1 MKSFC
6 RRARNAGRLMKDA
19 WQGGAPGRRV
29 LLALLVLLL
38 LSVVAT
44 TLTAATHG
52 LVYTLF

>member
-6 RRARNAGRLMKDA
+6 RRVSNAGRLLKDA
-19 WQGGAPGRRV
+19 WRGGAPGRRL

-38 LSVVAT
+38 LSVIAT
-44 TLTAATHG
+44 TLTAAANG